1 MKTKTNILIP
11 SLAALV
17 AVTLLQASPP
27 AVPVPPVEL
36 AKQKVNV
43 EIYAKV
49 SPPARP
55 FSRVGPVSLDT
66 LEFQPELLVDGEA
79 RLPFAIRPRLLGIR
93 PAQETKNV
101 PPATLEG
108 YVRLTDQQ
116 IFLFDPA
123 VKRHVPASEHPR
135 FAPPRP
141 PQVIV
146 PAKPA

>member
-1 MKTKTNILIP
+1 MKTKTNVLIP

-27 AVPVPPVEL
+27 AVPVPPLEL

-49 SPPARP
+49 SPPSRP
-55 FSRVGPVSLDT
+55 FSRVGPVSHDS

-79 RLPFAIRPRLLGIR
+79 RLPFAIRPRVFVIR
-93 PAQETKNV
+93 PGPEVKEV

-108 YVRLTDQQ
+108 YVRLSDQE
-116 IFLFDPA
+116 IFLYVA
-123 VKRHVPASEHPR
+123 ETKQHVPASQHPR
-135 FAPPRP
+135 FAPKP

>member
-11 SLAALV
+11 SLAAIA
-17 AVTLLQASPP
+17 AVTLLHASPP
-27 AVPVPPVEL
+27 ADAVPPLEL
-36 AKQKVNV
+36 AKQKVTV
-43 EIYAKV
+43 EIFHQV

-55 FSRVGPVSLDT
+55 FSRAMPVPRHT

-79 RLPFAIRPRLLGIR
+79 RLPFAIRPLLFVVR
-93 PAQETKNV
+93 PGEQSKVA
-101 PPATLEG
+101 PPAELEG
-108 YVRLTDQQ
+108 YVRIRDQQ
-116 IFLFDPA
+116 IFLYIA
-123 VKRHVPASEHPR
+123 ATKQHVPASEHPR